1 MEQSSRTSKA
11 ILGIVTG
18 ILQYFF
24 TIILQFALAPLI
36 LKHGGSDVLGAY
48 SFLMQMVSW
57 AALTD
62 LGFGVSVGRYL
73 AQAIGVDDCHH
84 QFSKVFTTG
93 RTFYIIS
100 NLVFAVIILIF
111 NANLE
116 KFLIT
121 SSKITDQAHYSLIL
135 LAIWIVIRT
144 PLSLY
149 NDALIATQNLSRVNI
164 ITTIGA
170 IVRLSL
176 SLIFVLFGTDLI
188 GLMLANII
196 SELITYL
203 LCFFYYH
210 KLYSNDRFDWGIPDK
225 NLFKQMLAFGFS
237 YMIVMLSGR
246 LSNNTDSI
254 ILGVLYGTTA
264 VSIFYTSQMP
274 GTILYQ
280 MIWKIVDNS
289 APAINE
295 LHAKNRK
302 LELVSVYIRLLR
314 YSLIFVL
321 PLAIGLI
328 IFNKA
333 AITLWVGQVQ
343 YAGNIFTI
351 SLAIF
356 SITQVVIHLNC
367 IFLIAYGKINTMSS
381 FFLISGI
388 TKVIISYLLA
398 RSIGIKGIMIASM
411 LIDIIA
417 FIYFNYYVWNILN
430 ISIRSIIINTFLPS
444 LKTCFFPFAIIPFLT
459 ISRTI
464 TNWVPFIFSVSLF
477 TFSWLIGAFIVGLS
491 HNDRNLISI
500 FLKSKIKIYK
510 IVN

>member
-1 MEQSSRTSKA
+1 MKQSNRTSKA
-11 ILGIVTG
+11 FQGIVTG
-18 ILQYFF
+18 ILQYVF

-62 LGFGVSVGRYL
+62 LGFGVAVGRYL
-73 AQAIGVDDCHH
+73 AQAIGVDDDHQ

-100 NLVFAVIILIF
+100 NLVFAIIILVF
-111 NANLE
+111 NFTLE

-121 SSKITDQAHYSLIL
+121 SSKIAAQAHYSLIL
-135 LAIWIVIRT
+135 LALWIVIRT

-176 SLIFVLFGTDLI
+176 SLIFVLFGADLI

-196 SELITYL
+196 SELITYV

-210 KLYSNDRFDWGIPDK
+210 KLYPNDRFSWGIPDK
-225 NLFKQMLAFGFS
+225 NLFKQMLGFGFS

-246 LSNNTDSI
+246 LSTNTDSI
-254 ILGVLYGTTA
+254 ILGVLYGTSA

-274 GTILYQ
+274 GTMLYQ

-295 LHAKNRK
+295 LHAKNLK
-302 LELVSVYIRLLR
+302 LQLVNVYIRLLR

-321 PLAIGLI
+321 PLAFGLI
-328 IFNKA
+328 VFNKA

-343 YAGNIFTI
+343 YAGNVFTI

-381 FFLISGI
+381 FFLISSV
-388 TKVIISYLLA
+388 TKVVISYLLA

-411 LIDIIA
+411 IVDIIA
-417 FIYFNYYVWNILN
+417 LIYFNYYVWKILN
-430 ISIRSIIINTFLPS
+430 ISVRSIIINTVLPS
-444 LKTCFFPFAIIPFLT
+444 LKTAIFPFVIIPVLLF
-459 ISRTI
+459 SPPI
-464 TNWVPFIFSVSLF
+464 TSWLPFVFSVSF
-477 TFSWLIGAFIVGLS
+477 FGFSWLIGAIVVGLS
-491 HNDRNLISI
+491 RNERELIII
-500 FLKSKIKIYK
+500 FIKSKI
-510 IVN
+510 NFL